1 MKNRV
6 WLSVDTDD
14 FQFLPSVQG
23 HKSRSKGKSIDLA
36 KYHPSET
43 LIQGFAGF
51 CLWMRTNDF
60 PVTIFVIAS

>member
-14 FQFLPSVQG
+14 FQYLPSVQG
-23 HKSRSKGKSIDLA
+23 HKSRSKGKSIDVA
-36 KYHPSET
+36 NYHPSET

-51 CLWMRTNDF
+51 VF
-60 PVTIFVIAS
+60 G

>member
-14 FQFLPSVQG
+14 LQYLPSVQG

-36 KYHPSET
+36 NYHP
-43 LIQGFAGF
+43 
-51 CLWMRTNDF
+51 CLLYTSPSPRD
-60 PVTIFVIAS
+60 